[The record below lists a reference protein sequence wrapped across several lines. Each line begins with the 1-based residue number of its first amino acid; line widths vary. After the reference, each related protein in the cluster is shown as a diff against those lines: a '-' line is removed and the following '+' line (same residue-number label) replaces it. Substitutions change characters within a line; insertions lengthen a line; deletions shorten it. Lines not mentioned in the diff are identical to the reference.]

1 MAAEIAARRT
11 ASMMEYPR
19 IRPTDRRPADFVE
32 GTPVRVD
39 NLCFAAT
46 ILLTFSRKKTTIRE
60 SYVPSP
66 SMRLLAVSYDL
77 AVDDALGHR
86 P

>member
-1 MAAEIAARRT
+1 MAAEITARRT
-11 ASMMEYPR
+11 AATTEYKR
-19 IRPTDRRPADFVE
+19 ARPTDRRSAELVE